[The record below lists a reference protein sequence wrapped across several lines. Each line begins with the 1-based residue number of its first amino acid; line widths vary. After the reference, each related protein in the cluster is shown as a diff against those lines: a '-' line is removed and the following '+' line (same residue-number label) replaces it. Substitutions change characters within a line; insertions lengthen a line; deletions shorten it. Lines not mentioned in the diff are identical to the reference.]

1 MKLPGV
7 LSKLATPLDRLQVR
21 TRQTLN
27 MASTGSVHLKQ
38 PRDRKITRII
48 LALQKN
54 SVLFCLVFLFAF
66 CLYFALIIGAMY
78 LGYIQETKSKKKKM
92 Q

>member
-27 MASTGSVHLKQ
+27 IASTGSVHLKQ

-48 LALQKN
+48 SRFTKEFSLI
-54 SVLFCLVFLFAF
+54 VFGFFIWKTATYHDEF
-66 CLYFALIIGAMY
+66 EVLYFENVNTL
-78 LGYIQETKSKKKKM
+78 SSSVV
-92 Q
+92 

>member
-7 LSKLATPLDRLQVR
+7 PSKLATPLDRLQVR

-27 MASTGSVHLKQ
+27 TASTGSVHLKQ

-48 LALQKN
+48 SRFTKECSLI
-54 SVLFCLVFLFAF
+54 LFCFFIWKTATYRDEFEV
-66 CLYFALIIGAMY
+66 LYFENVNTFSSSVM
-78 LGYIQETKSKKKKM
+78 
-92 Q
+92 

>member
-54 SVLFCLVFLFAF
+54 SVLFCLVFLFGRRQ
-66 CLYFALIIGAMY
+66 LIMKNLKYCI
-78 LGYIQETKSKKKKM
+78 LKM
-92 Q
+92 